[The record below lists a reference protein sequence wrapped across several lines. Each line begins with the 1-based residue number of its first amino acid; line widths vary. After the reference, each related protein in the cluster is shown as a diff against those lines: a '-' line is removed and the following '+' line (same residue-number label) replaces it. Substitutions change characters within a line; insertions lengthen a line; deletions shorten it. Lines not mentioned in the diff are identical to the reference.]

1 VKQTTL
7 RGPAVISGIALHTGN
22 RVSLA
27 LQPAPAGTG
36 IRFRRTDLP
45 SGPTVAARVE
55 NVVDV
60 QRGTTI
66 AAGKAC
72 VHTVEHLLAAL
83 YARGVTNAFVEMA
96 GPEPPV
102 GDGSSV
108 PFLEMIDRAGVRT
121 LKASAPEVTVDHPLY
136 LEEGETR
143 MVVVPDAEFR
153 ISCTVKY
160 GGSAL
165 YCQYL
170 SIPITAE
177 TFDRELSK
185 ARTFCLYEEIEA
197 LMKANLIVGGSLDN
211 AVVIKGDAVLSKEGL
226 RYPDEFVRHKM
237 LDIVGDLSL
246 VGARLRAHVIA
257 VRPGHPSNVALAR
270 MIREAVHVTA

>member
-7 RGPAVISGIALHTGN
+7 QRPATISGIALHTGN
-22 RVSLA
+22 RVTLA
-27 LQPAPAGTG
+27 LAPAPEGTG

-45 SGPTVAARVE
+45 SKPMVAARVE

-66 AAGKAC
+66 ADGDAR

-83 YARGVTNAFVEMA
+83 YTRGVTNAIIDMA

-102 GDGSSV
+102 ADGSST
-108 PFLEMIDRAGVRT
+108 PFLEMIDQAGIRT
-121 LKASAPEVTVDHPLY
+121 LDTEAPEIGVDRPVI
-136 LEEGETR
+136 LEAGETR
-143 MVVVPDAEFR
+143 MVVAPDPKFR

-160 GGSAL
+160 GSTTL
-165 YCQYL
+165 FCQYL
-170 SIPITAE
+170 SIEVTRE
-177 TFDRELSK
+177 SFDRDLSK

-211 AVVIKGDAVLSKEGL
+211 AVVIKGDVVLSKEGL
-226 RYPDEFVRHKM
+226 RYADEFVRHKM

-246 VGARLRAHVIA
+246 LGARVRGHVIA
-257 VRPGHPSNVALAR
+257 VKPGHPSNVALAR
-270 MIREAVHVTA
+270 MIREANRG

>member
-1 VKQTTL
+1 MKQTTL
-7 RGPAVISGIALHTGN
+7 RRPAAISGIALHTGN
-22 RVSLA
+22 RVSLT
-27 LQPAPAGTG
+27 LQPAPADTG

-45 SGPTVAARVE
+45 RKPAVTARVE

-66 AAGKAC
+66 ADGDAL

-83 YARGVTNAFVEMA
+83 YARGVTNAIVDMA

-102 GDGSSV
+102 GDGSST
-108 PFLEMIDRAGVRT
+108 PFLEMIDHAGVRN
-121 LKASAPEVTVDHPLY
+121 LDAPAPELAVERPLY
-136 LEEGETR
+136 LEDGGTR
-143 MVVVPDAEFR
+143 LVAVPDPEFR

-160 GGSAL
+160 GSSAL

-177 TFDRELSK
+177 TFTRELSR

-211 AVVIKGDAVLSKEGL
+211 SVIIKGNAVLSKEGL

-257 VRPGHPSNVALAR
+257 VKPGHPSNVALAR
-270 MIREAVHVTA
+270 MIREAAAPAP

>member
-7 RGPAVISGIALHTGN
+7 QRPATLSGIALHTGN
-22 RVSLA
+22 RVAIVLH
-27 LQPAPAGTG
+27 PAPVDTG
-36 IRFRRTDLP
+36 IQFRRTDVP
-45 SGPTVAARVE
+45 SKPMVAARIE

-66 AAGKAC
+66 ADGDAR

-83 YARGVTNAFVEMA
+83 YTRGVTNAIVDMA

-102 GDGSSV
+102 GDGSST
-108 PFLEMIDRAGVRT
+108 PFLEMIDRAGVQPQG
-121 LKASAPEVTVDHPLY
+121 AEAPDIGVDRPLV
-136 LEEGETR
+136 LELGETR
-143 MVVVPDAEFR
+143 MVMVPDPEFR

-160 GGSAL
+160 GSTTL
-165 YCQYL
+165 FCQYL
-170 SIPITAE
+170 SLQVTCE
-177 TFDRELSK
+177 TFERELSR

-211 AVVIKGDAVLSKEGL
+211 AVVIKDDVVLSKEGL
-226 RYPDEFVRHKM
+226 RYADEFVRHKM

-246 VGARLRAHVIA
+246 LGARIRGHVIA
-257 VRPGHPSNVALAR
+257 VKPGHPSNVALAR
-270 MIREAVHVTA
+270 MIREENGD